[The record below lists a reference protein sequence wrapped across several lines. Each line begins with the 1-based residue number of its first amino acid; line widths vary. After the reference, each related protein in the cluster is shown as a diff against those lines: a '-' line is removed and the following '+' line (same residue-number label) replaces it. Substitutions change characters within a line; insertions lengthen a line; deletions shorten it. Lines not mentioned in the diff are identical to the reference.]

1 MLVTYLWTSI
11 VPTLITYLNRDRNTL
26 NAYIRRYEIMPKIA
40 IELTY
45 EKIIEAASK
54 LSEDDKE
61 RLFFSL
67 NRDYAKA
74 LDEMRKDAWKSHRQ
88 GESAQLRDL

>member
-1 MLVTYLWTSI
+1 
-11 VPTLITYLNRDRNTL
+11 
-26 NAYIRRYEIMPKIA
+26 MPEIA

-67 NRDYAKA
+67 NKDYAKA
-74 LDEMRKDAWKSHRQ
+74 LDEMRKDALKSHQQ
-88 GESAQLRDL
+88 GKSVRLSNLT

>member
-1 MLVTYLWTSI
+1 
-11 VPTLITYLNRDRNTL
+11 
-26 NAYIRRYEIMPKIA
+26 MPEIA

-67 NRDYAKA
+67 NKDYANA
-74 LDEMRKDAWKSHRQ
+74 LDAMRKEAWKSHKQ
-88 GESAQLRDL
+88 GESVGLRDLK

>member
-1 MLVTYLWTSI
+1 MNLEV
-11 VPTLITYLNRDRNTL
+11 VK
-26 NAYIRRYEIMPKIA
+26 MPEIA

-45 EKIIEAASK
+45 EKILEAASK

-67 NRDYAKA
+67 NKDYAKA
-74 LDEMRKDAWKSHRQ
+74 MDKLRKEAWESHQQDESIR
-88 GESAQLRDL
+88 LRDLE

>member
-1 MLVTYLWTSI
+1 
-11 VPTLITYLNRDRNTL
+11 
-26 NAYIRRYEIMPKIA
+26 MPDIA

-54 LSEDDKE
+54 LSENDKE

-67 NRDYAKA
+67 NKDYSKA
-74 LDEMRKDAWKSHRQ
+74 LDEMRKEAWKNHKQ
-88 GESAQLRDL
+88 GESVRLRDLK

>member
-1 MLVTYLWTSI
+1 
-11 VPTLITYLNRDRNTL
+11 
-26 NAYIRRYEIMPKIA
+26 MPEIA

-54 LSEDDKE
+54 LSEEDKE

-67 NRDYAKA
+67 NKDYAKA
-74 LDEMRKDAWKSHRQ
+74 LDEMRKEAWKTHQQ
-88 GESAQLRDL
+88 GESVQLRDLE

>member
-1 MLVTYLWTSI
+1 
-11 VPTLITYLNRDRNTL
+11 
-26 NAYIRRYEIMPKIA
+26 MPEIA

-67 NRDYAKA
+67 NKDYSKA
-74 LDEMRKDAWKSHRQ
+74 LYAMREEAWKSHQQ
-88 GESAQLRDL
+88 GESVGLRDLK

>member
-1 MLVTYLWTSI
+1 
-11 VPTLITYLNRDRNTL
+11 
-26 NAYIRRYEIMPKIA
+26 MPEIA

-61 RLFFSL
+61 RLFFL
-67 NRDYAKA
+67 P
-74 LDEMRKDAWKSHRQ
+74 
-88 GESAQLRDL
+88 